1 MEDTALRQFVG
12 RVFVC
17 PDDVAEQIVLRAR
30 LRTWPRQAVMLR
42 QGEPLAHSY
51 LLVLGRARALLYSAD
66 GQAIL
71 LHEYRSG
78 DIFGAIGEDGAPG
91 QEADVLAV
99 EEVGALVIQASQLV
113 LLAQQHGCI
122 GLALSR
128 LLLQRLRQTTDRM
141 FERAALSS
149 LGRVYAE
156 LLRQARLGADHR
168 IEPAPV
174 LADLALVVSTTRETA
189 SRAVS
194 GLERR
199 GIVRRERDAL
209 VVVAPR
215 RLEEMIL

>member
-1 MEDTALRQFVG
+1 MEDGALRQFVG

-30 LRTWPRQAVMLR
+30 LRTWPRQAVVLR

-71 LHEYRSG
+71 LHEYRPG
-78 DIFGAIGEDGAPG
+78 DIFGAMGEEGAPG

-99 EEVGALVIQASQLV
+99 EEIEALVIQASQLV

-128 LLLQRLRQTTDRM
+128 LLLRRLRQTTDRM
-141 FERAALSS
+141 FERAALTS

-156 LLRQARLGADHR
+156 LLRQARLDADHR
-168 IEPAPV
+168 IVPAPV

-199 GIVRRERDAL
+199 GIIRRERDAL
-209 VVVAPR
+209 VVVAPH